1 MSSNEVELVAENG
14 QDETITFIPYNSSCI
29 IIAGTSGHA
38 EGSKLQS
45 PIRAQWL

>member
-1 MSSNEVELVAENG
+1 MSSNDVELVAENG
-14 QDETITFIPYNSSCI
+14 HEETMTFIPYESSCF

-38 EGSKLQS
+38 LGSKLQS